1 MHAGSNHHTCH
12 KGVAVGYNV
21 VGKHI
26 LGNARVFD
34 NARVSGDAGVFDNA
48 QVSGDAQVSGNAWVS
63 GSALVSGNARVSGSA
78 RVYGIMRSDGYCF
91 IYVPCADDKWRVIA
105 GCRYFTMDEARSH
118 WGSPDYRDAKLAT
131 ETLVIL
137 DCLEKLRAVKS
148 EGV

>member
-1 MHAGSNHHTCH
+1 M
-12 KGVAVGYNV
+12 GYNV

-34 NARVSGDAGVFDNA
+34 NAG
-48 QVSGDAQVSGNAWVS
+48 VS
-63 GSALVSGNARVSGSA
+63 GSAQVSGNARVSGSA

>member
-1 MHAGSNHHTCH
+1 
-12 KGVAVGYNV
+12 VGYNV

-26 LGNARVFD
+26 LGNARVH
-34 NARVSGDAGVFDNA
+34 
-48 QVSGDAQVSGNAWVS
+48 GNAWVS

>member
-34 NARVSGDAGVFDNA
+34 NAG
-48 QVSGDAQVSGNAWVS
+48 
-63 GSALVSGNARVSGSA
+63 VSGSA